1 MDSQVIDLKDHK
13 KDNDNE
19 SITELYKIT
28 DKDSN
33 FKKYSKN
40 KLKTKTESRPPSP
53 LWWLKGKIQRK
64 YLSKLDYLNEDIL
77 LVNYKSTKKT
87 MKKKD
92 RE

>member
-53 LWWLKGKIQRK
+53 LWLLKGKIQRK